1 MVARRTA
8 KGILVEWAHHLLGLE
23 LSNWGRWG
31 AADELGTLNLVTPAK
46 RVEAA
51 ALVRKGSI
59 FDLGIAFDGK
69 GPQSGIGLRK
79 NPVHLMTM
87 LPVDSIDAPDGLI
100 VMDDMVIMGL
110 QVGTQWDSLAHVG
123 YDDVL
128 YNGVAATVVDH
139 RAGARRNSFDKV
151 VTRLISRGVLLDIAR
166 LHGVDRLD
174 PSYEITG
181 DDLTAAAERQA
192 VGVGAGDILLVRT
205 GAMQWFLG
213 GDAPRFMADQT
224 GLGLSCA
231 RWLRERDVAAVA
243 VDNAFCEV
251 VPSRIPGARIPFH
264 QVAIRDIGLML
275 GEMFNLEELAG
286 DCAQHGIWDFQS
298 CGPGPRV
305 TGPVG
310 SPVTPMALK

>member
-1 MVARRTA
+1 
-8 KGILVEWAHHLLGLE
+8 VEWAHHLLGRE

-31 AADELGTLNLVTPAK
+31 TADELGTLNLVTDAK

-51 ALVRKGSI
+51 ALVRKGTI
-59 FDLGIAFDGK
+59 FDLGLAFDGD
-69 GPQSGIGLRK
+69 GPQSGTGLRK

-87 LPVDSIDAPDGLI
+87 LPVDSIDAPDGMV

-123 YDDVL
+123 YDGLL

-139 RAGARRNSFDKV
+139 RAGARHNSFDKV
-151 VTRLISRGVLLDIAR
+151 VARLISRGVLLDVAR

-174 PSYEITG
+174 ASYEVTDG
-181 DDLTAAAERQA
+181 DLTAAGERQ
-192 VGVGAGDILLVRT
+192 GVQVEAGDILLVRT
-205 GAMQWFLG
+205 GAMKWFLE
-213 GDAPRFMADQT
+213 GDAPRFMGEQT

-251 VPSRIPGARIPFH
+251 VPSRIAGARIPFH
-264 QVAIRDIGLML
+264 QVAIRDIGLLL
-275 GEMFNLEELAG
+275 GEMFNLEELAL
-286 DCAQHGIWDFQS
+286 DCAHDGIWEFQF
-298 CGPGPRV
+298 CGTGLKV
-305 TGPVG
+305 TGAVG